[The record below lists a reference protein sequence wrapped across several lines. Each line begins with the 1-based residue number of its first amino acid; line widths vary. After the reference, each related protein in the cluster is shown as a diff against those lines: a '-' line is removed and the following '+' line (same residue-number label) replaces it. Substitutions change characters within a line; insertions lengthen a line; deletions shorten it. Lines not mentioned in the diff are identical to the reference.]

1 MLEAP
6 LDAFGQPI
14 LLERPRRTT
23 VMLAAFTA
31 IAVMALAAACYLWF
45 NYDRSI
51 EPSSSGAAAASRAAE
66 PGAGV
71 TLENLQAALQQTTSE
86 LEAVKQNI
94 AASEAEHQKLFD
106 QVSALVTR
114 VDALQNAHPSPSTSG
129 IARQPSK
136 KPTQTLRPAPN

>member
-23 VMLAAFTA
+23 VMLASFTA

-51 EPSSSGAAAASRAAE
+51 EPSSSGAAAAARAAE

-71 TLENLQAALQQTTSE
+71 RLENLQAALQQTTSE
-86 LEAVKQNI
+86 LEAINQNI
-94 AASEAEHQKLFD
+94 AASKAEHQKLSD
-106 QVSALVTR
+106 QVSALATR
-114 VDALQNAHPSPSTSG
+114 VDALQNAHPSPSASG
-129 IARQPSK
+129 IARQPGK
-136 KPTQTLRPAPN
+136 KPTQMLRPAPN

>member
-6 LDAFGQPI
+6 FDAFGQPI

-23 VMLAAFTA
+23 VVLASFTA

-51 EPSSSGAAAASRAAE
+51 EPSSSGAAAAGRAAE
-66 PGAGV
+66 LGAGV

-86 LEAVKQNI
+86 LQAMKQNI
-94 AASEAEHQKLFD
+94 AASEAEHQKLSN
-106 QVSALVTR
+106 QVSALSTR
-114 VDALQNAHPSPSTSG
+114 VDALQNAPPSPSAPSV
-129 IARQPSK
+129 ARQPSK

>member
-14 LLERPRRTT
+14 LLQRPRRTT

-31 IAVMALAAACYLWF
+31 IAVMASAAACYLWF

-51 EPSSSGAAAASRAAE
+51 EPSSSGAAAAVRVAN

-71 TLENLQAALQQTTSE
+71 TLETLQAALQQTTSE
-86 LEAVKQNI
+86 LEAMKQNI

-106 QVSALVTR
+106 QVSALATR
-114 VDALQNAHPSPSTSG
+114 VDALQNAHPSPSASS

>member
-23 VMLAAFTA
+23 EMLASFTA

-51 EPSSSGAAAASRAAE
+51 EPRSSGTAAAVRVAN

-71 TLENLQAALQQTTSE
+71 TLETLQAALQQTTSE
-86 LEAVKQNI
+86 LEAMKQNI
-94 AASEAEHQKLFD
+94 AASEAEHQKLSD
-106 QVSALVTR
+106 QVSAVATR
-114 VDALQNAHPSPSTSG
+114 VDALQNAHPSPSASS